1 MIENSNYK
9 HNNNNDSDGSGG
21 NSSKINNDDDDDHD
35 SDTNETTV
43 LLLRSHCLISVNPS
57 CVHLLI
63 LIEFICQK
71 ISSIFRNI

>member
-1 MIENSNYK
+1 MLENSNYK

-21 NSSKINNDDDDDHD
+21 YSSKINNDGDDDDHD
-35 SDTNETTV
+35 SDINETTV
-43 LLLRSHCLISVNPS
+43 LLLRSHCFISVNLS

-71 ISSIFRNI
+71 N